1 LLNFLIIELYSH
13 IFIQEVAKRLHAV
26 NPQTYVD
33 DNHKPELAI
42 ALTPFE
48 ALCGFRPKQ
57 EIIKFLNG
65 LALFI
70 HKSQAEACFMVVDI
84 VY

>member
-1 LLNFLIIELYSH
+1 V
-13 IFIQEVAKRLHAV
+13 QAVAEKLHAA
-26 NPQTYVD
+26 NPSTYAD

-57 EIIKFLNG
+57 EIVKFLNG
-65 LALFI
+65 LMFFNL
-70 HKSQAEACFMVVDI
+70 
-84 VY
+84 